1 MDELTVHQIMGEAL
15 VVRGLATPED
25 VQSDRAALEAR
36 LAGQDST
43 GAEQPLPEAST
54 ARPQPA
60 EQPQVDPMDALIFRG
75 ADSPASYNFGVAPN
89 GIELSFEQETTFR
102 NLFHQEG
109 IPASIGN
116 EIGRLWNQ
124 AVVNPPSEDQL
135 ERSRQEC
142 SVALHHLW
150 GADTQKNLAIA
161 QAEVQRL
168 AKSNPNI
175 VEMLETSGLGNNP
188 WLIASVVNM
197 AKAKGR
203 AL

>member
-1 MDELTVHQIMGEAL
+1 MAFQ
-15 VVRGLATPED
+15 
-25 VQSDRAALEAR
+25 
-36 LAGQDST
+36 
-43 GAEQPLPEAST
+43 GAN
-54 ARPQPA
+54 
-60 EQPQVDPMDALIFRG
+60 
-75 ADSPASYNFGVAPN
+75 SPASYNFGQVPG
-89 GIELSFEQETTFR
+89 GIEPSFEQEMSFR

-124 AVVNPPSEDQL
+124 ATANPPSDAQMEQ
-135 ERSRQEC
+135 SRQEC
-142 SVALHHLW
+142 SVALHRLW

-175 VEMLETSGLGNNP
+175 VEMLDVSGLGNNA